1 MRARV
6 GIGRPEAPHGL
17 REVQEPLLERRPR
30 GAQARPEAEGCTR
43 LGVDETLGATG
54 GRSVFSAG
62 PLHCLAA
69 TNRAARRR
77 RPPTGCCHSL
87 APKVHENRAW
97 SPGDA
102 QGLHAVVP
110 FKCIATLEMSP
121 RLGSPEEREAT
132 RKAAASLPDEWRVQV
147 SVSAVPA
154 GLIEAAFDGPGG
166 AHGSATCRE
175 GHLDDVVKYLEAVL
189 REYAERGQS

>member
-1 MRARV
+1 MVAGRRAGSSRGGTLQV
-6 GIGRPEAPHGL
+6 HG
-17 REVQEPLLERRPR
+17 
-30 GAQARPEAEGCTR
+30 QARNE
-43 LGVDETLGATG
+43 
-54 GRSVFSAG
+54 
-62 PLHCLAA
+62 
-69 TNRAARRR
+69 
-77 RPPTGCCHSL
+77 PP
-87 APKVHENRAW
+87 V
-97 SPGDA
+97 
-102 QGLHAVVP
+102 
-110 FKCIATLEMSP
+110 
-121 RLGSPEEREAT
+121 GSPEEREAT